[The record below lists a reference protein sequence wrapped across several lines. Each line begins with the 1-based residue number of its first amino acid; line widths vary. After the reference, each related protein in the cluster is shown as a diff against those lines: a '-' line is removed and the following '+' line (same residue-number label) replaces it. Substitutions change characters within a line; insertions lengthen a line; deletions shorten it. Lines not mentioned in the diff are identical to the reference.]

1 MEEPAMVNKVML
13 VGRLGK
19 DPEMRYTP
27 QGDPVI
33 TLSVAT
39 TRSWREGKNQEHK
52 ETESHT
58 VVA

>member
-1 MEEPAMVNKVML
+1 MTLLLPAEYWCNREMEEPAMVNKVML

-19 DPEMRYTP
+19 DPEMRYSP

-39 TRSWREGKNQEHK
+39 THS
-52 ETESHT
+52 
-58 VVA
+58 